1 MRGFKSY
8 WLICG
13 LLLVVYLIAQYTKPT
28 PTNWATTYLPK
39 DKIPFGTYILRQ
51 QIKDLF
57 PEVKQQISKTPAHQ
71 TLSEKRKGLSNYLI
85 ITETLSASNVDVS
98 QMINYMKA
106 GNHIFIAAYQL
117 DGALADT
124 LKLKIGSDFDF
135 ENKTKYPINFTSPHL
150 KREVDY
156 YFDKGIGAQ
165 YFSKFNRKTATVLGL
180 KYGEKANFLRY
191 NFGEG
196 ALFLLPN
203 PQVFTNYN
211 LLNDNN
217 ADYASK
223 ALSYLPQAE
232 TLILDEYYT
241 QAPINDESILRV
253 LFNDDNL
260 RWAYYL
266 ALFSLLVF
274 VLYEMKRRQRI
285 IPVLDPLKNTSVEFA
300 QVVGSVYYQQRNNS
314 DIVQKKINYL
324 LDYIRIKYRVK
335 TTVLD
340 QEFIE
345 SLAKLSGSNLAL
357 ITELMGAITNFKP
370 GGKVSDQQLIDLN
383 KLIEKFYKQDQ

>member
-13 LLLVVYLIAQYTKPT
+13 LLLVVYLVAQYTKPT
-28 PTNWATTYLPK
+28 PTNWATTYLSK

-57 PEVKQQISKTPAHQ
+57 PEAKQQTAKTPAHQ
-71 TLSEKRKGLSNYLI
+71 TLKEKRKGLSNYLI
-85 ITETLSASNVDVS
+85 ITETLNTSKVDLS
-98 QMINYMKA
+98 QMISYMKG
-106 GNHIFIAAYQL
+106 GNHIFIAAYQI

-124 LKLKIGSDFDF
+124 LKLKMGSDFDF
-135 ENKTKYPINFTSPHL
+135 ENKTKYPINFTSPYL

-156 YFDKGIGAQ
+156 YFEKGIGAQ

-180 KYGEKANFLRY
+180 KYDEKANFLRY
-191 NFGEG
+191 NFGKG

-223 ALSYLPQAE
+223 ALSYLPQAK
-232 TLILDEYYT
+232 TLIWDEYYT
-241 QAPINDESILRV
+241 QPPVNDESILRV

-324 LDYIRIKYRVK
+324 LDYIRIKYRIK
-335 TTVLD
+335 TTVID
-340 QEFIE
+340 QDFVEA
-345 SLAKLSGSNLAL
+345 LAKLSGSNLVL
-357 ITELMGAITNFKP
+357 VTELTGAITSFKP
-370 GGKVSDQQLIDLN
+370 GSKVSDQQLIDIN

>member
-8 WLICG
+8 WIFCG
-13 LLLVVYLIAQYTKPT
+13 LLLVVYLVAQYTKPT

-57 PEVKQQISKTPAHQ
+57 PDAKQQTSRTPVHQ
-71 TLSEKRKGLSNYLI
+71 TLQEKPTGSSNYLI
-85 ITETLSASNVDVS
+85 ITGALNTNKDDVAK
-98 QMINYMKA
+98 MISYMSA
-106 GNHIFIAAYQL
+106 GNHIFIATYQL
-117 DGALADT
+117 DGALADI

-135 ENKTKYPINFTSPHL
+135 QNKTKYPINFTSPHL

-156 YFDKGIGAQ
+156 YFEKGIGAQ
-165 YFSKFNRKTATVLGL
+165 YFSKFDRKKATVLGL
-180 KYGEKANFLRY
+180 KYGEKANYIKY
-191 NFGEG
+191 NFGKG
-196 ALFLLPN
+196 ALFILPN

-223 ALSYLPQAE
+223 ALSYLPQAK
-232 TLILDEYYT
+232 TLIWDEYYT
-241 QAPINDESILRV
+241 QPPINDESILRV

-285 IPVLDPLKNTSVEFA
+285 IPIIDPLKNTSVEFA

-324 LDYIRIKYRVK
+324 LDYIRIKYRIK
-335 TTVLD
+335 TTVID

-345 SLAKLSGSNLAL
+345 SLAKLSGSNLVA
-357 ITELMGAITNFKP
+357 ITELTEAITSFKP
-370 GGKVSDQQLIDLN
+370 DSKVSDQQLIDIN